1 MAVGALAGLRLVSF
15 EARRAEELATMLV
28 RHGAEV
34 VRAPA
39 LREEPLGPSAATL
52 ELARRL
58 EAGEV
63 DLVVLL
69 TGVGTRALAAAL
81 ADACPYLGALLARTR
96 IVARGPKPLAA
107 LRELGVAGAHPVPE
121 PFTWRQ
127 VLEVVDGLGVPRGG
141 LAAVQEYGA
150 PVPGLVDGL
159 VRRGLRVLSVPVY
172 RWALPEDVRPLATAA
187 AALACGEAEVA
198 VFTNAAQVEH
208 LFRAAADP
216 EALRRGLAHAVVA
229 SVGPVCTEALE
240 AHGIAPDLEA
250 SPPKMG
256 PLVGSGGCR
265 SPTAR
270 AKGKGYAGSII
281 VRRRAFASVVPAT
294 VAHRFVPLRMANT
307 WAEAMRPREEP
318 HGRAWG
324 RSCQARPCG
333 AVSRESVPGRHSPD
347 APPPVAVLGW
357 PGGERVGTPV
367 QAAPATASSEALVVK
382 PPAAHAVRRPR

>member
-1 MAVGALAGLRLVSF
+1 
-15 EARRAEELATMLV
+15 
-28 RHGAEV
+28 
-34 VRAPA
+34 
-39 LREEPLGPSAATL
+39 
-52 ELARRL
+52 
-58 EAGEV
+58 
-63 DLVVLL
+63 
-69 TGVGTRALAAAL
+69 
-81 ADACPYLGALLARTR
+81 
-96 IVARGPKPLAA
+96 ARGPKPLAA

-187 AALACGEAEVA
+187 AALARGEAEVA

-229 SVGPVCTEALE
+229 SVGPVCTAGRPGALKRRL
-240 AHGIAPDLEA
+240 PVLDCA
-250 SPPKMG
+250 S
-256 PLVGSGGCR
+256 
-265 SPTAR
+265 
-270 AKGKGYAGSII
+270 AKGRVRRLHGV

-294 VAHRFVPLRMANT
+294 VAHRFVPLRMGNT
-307 WAEAMRPREEP
+307 WAEAMRSREEP

-324 RSCQARPCG
+324 GPARCGLCG

-347 APPPVAVLGW
+347 
-357 PGGERVGTPV
+357 
-367 QAAPATASSEALVVK
+367 
-382 PPAAHAVRRPR
+382 

>member
-1 MAVGALAGLRLVSF
+1 MDARALARLRVVSF
-15 EARRAEELATMLV
+15 EARRAEELATMLA

-39 LREEPLGPSAATL
+39 LREQPLGASPEAL

-58 EAGEV
+58 TAGEV

-81 ADACPYLGALLARTR
+81 AEACPRLGALLASTR

-127 VLEVVDGLGVPRGG
+127 ALEVVDGLGVPRGG

-159 VRRGLRVLSVPVY
+159 AQRGLRVLSVPVY
-172 RWALPEDVRPLATAA
+172 RWALPEDPRPLAAAA
-187 AALACGEAEVA
+187 AALVRGGGDVA
-198 VFTNAAQVEH
+198 VFTNSAQVEH

-216 EALRRGLAHAVVA
+216 EALRRGLARAVVA
-229 SVGPVCTEALE
+229 SVGPVCSEALE
-240 AHGIAPDLEA
+240 AHGVAPDLEA

-256 PLVGSGGCR
+256 PLV
-265 SPTAR
+265 
-270 AKGKGYAGSII
+270 
-281 VRRRAFASVVPAT
+281 
-294 VAHRFVPLRMANT
+294 
-307 WAEAMRPREEP
+307 
-318 HGRAWG
+318 
-324 RSCQARPCG
+324 
-333 AVSRESVPGRHSPD
+333 
-347 APPPVAVLGW
+347 
-357 PGGERVGTPV
+357 
-367 QAAPATASSEALVVK
+367 ALV
-382 PPAAHAVRRPR
+382 AAHARDLLAAKRGGAPR

>member
-1 MAVGALAGLRLVSF
+1 MAAKLLAGLRVVSF
-15 EARRAEELATMLV
+15 EARRADELATMLA

-39 LREEPLGPSAATL
+39 LREERLAPSPEAL

-81 ADACPYLGALLARTR
+81 GAGPRPGALLARTR

-107 LRELGVAGAHPVPE
+107 LRELGIAGAHPVPE

-159 VRRGLRVLSVPVY
+159 VHRGLRVLSVPVY
-172 RWALPEDVRPLATAA
+172 RWALPEDPRPLAAAA
-187 AALACGEAEVA
+187 AALARGAADVA

-216 EALRRGLAHAVVA
+216 EALRRGVARAVVA
-229 SVGPVCTEALE
+229 SVGPVCSEALE

-256 PLVGSGGCR
+256 PLVALVA
-265 SPTAR
+265 AR
-270 AKGKGYAGSII
+270 ARDLVAAKRG
-281 VRRRAFASVVPAT
+281 ASLP
-294 VAHRFVPLRMANT
+294 
-307 WAEAMRPREEP
+307 
-318 HGRAWG
+318 
-324 RSCQARPCG
+324 
-333 AVSRESVPGRHSPD
+333 
-347 APPPVAVLGW
+347 
-357 PGGERVGTPV
+357 
-367 QAAPATASSEALVVK
+367 
-382 PPAAHAVRRPR
+382 

>member
-1 MAVGALAGLRLVSF
+1 MAAKLLAGLRVVSF
-15 EARRAEELATMLV
+15 EARRADELATMLA

-39 LREEPLGPSAATL
+39 LREERLATSPEAL

-81 ADACPYLGALLARTR
+81 GAGPRPGALLARTR

-107 LRELGVAGAHPVPE
+107 LRELGIAGAHPVPE

-150 PVPGLVDGL
+150 PVPALVDGL
-159 VRRGLRVLSVPVY
+159 VHRGLRVLSVPVY
-172 RWALPEDVRPLATAA
+172 RWALPEDPRPLAAAA
-187 AALACGEAEVA
+187 AALARGAADVA

-216 EALRRGLAHAVVA
+216 EALRRGVARAVVA
-229 SVGPVCTEALE
+229 SVGPVCSEALE

-256 PLVGSGGCR
+256 PLVALVA
-265 SPTAR
+265 AR
-270 AKGKGYAGSII
+270 ARDLVAAKRG
-281 VRRRAFASVVPAT
+281 ASLP
-294 VAHRFVPLRMANT
+294 
-307 WAEAMRPREEP
+307 
-318 HGRAWG
+318 
-324 RSCQARPCG
+324 
-333 AVSRESVPGRHSPD
+333 
-347 APPPVAVLGW
+347 
-357 PGGERVGTPV
+357 
-367 QAAPATASSEALVVK
+367 
-382 PPAAHAVRRPR
+382 

>member
-1 MAVGALAGLRLVSF
+1 MAAKLLAGLRVVSF
-15 EARRAEELATMLV
+15 EARRADELATMLA

-39 LREEPLGPSAATL
+39 LREERLAASPEAL

-69 TGVGTRALAAAL
+69 TGVGTRALAAVL
-81 ADACPYLGALLARTR
+81 AEAGPRPGALLARAR

-127 VLEVVDGLGVPRGG
+127 VLEVVDGLGVPQGG

-159 VRRGLRVLSVPVY
+159 VHRGLRVLSVPVY
-172 RWALPEDVRPLATAA
+172 RWALPEDPRPLAAAA
-187 AALACGEAEVA
+187 AALARGGVDVA

-208 LFRAAADP
+208 LFRTAADP
-216 EALRRGLAHAVVA
+216 EALRRGVARAVVA
-229 SVGPVCTEALE
+229 SVGPVCSEALE
-240 AHGIAPDLEA
+240 AHGIPPDLEA

-256 PLVGSGGCR
+256 PLV
-265 SPTAR
+265 
-270 AKGKGYAGSII
+270 
-281 VRRRAFASVVPAT
+281 
-294 VAHRFVPLRMANT
+294 
-307 WAEAMRPREEP
+307 
-318 HGRAWG
+318 
-324 RSCQARPCG
+324 
-333 AVSRESVPGRHSPD
+333 
-347 APPPVAVLGW
+347 
-357 PGGERVGTPV
+357 
-367 QAAPATASSEALVVK
+367 ALVATRARDLV
-382 PPAAHAVRRPR
+382 AAKRGARLP

>member
-1 MAVGALAGLRLVSF
+1 MAAKLLAGLRVVSF
-15 EARRAEELATMLV
+15 EARRADELATMLA

-39 LREEPLGPSAATL
+39 LREERLAPSPEAL

-81 ADACPYLGALLARTR
+81 GAGPRPGALLARTR

-107 LRELGVAGAHPVPE
+107 LRELGIAGAHPVPE

-150 PVPGLVDGL
+150 PVPGLVDGF
-159 VRRGLRVLSVPVY
+159 VHRGLRVLSVPVY
-172 RWALPEDVRPLATAA
+172 RWALPEDPRPLAAAA
-187 AALACGEAEVA
+187 AALARGAADVA

-216 EALRRGLAHAVVA
+216 EALRRGVARAVVA
-229 SVGPVCTEALE
+229 SVGPVCSEALG

-256 PLVGSGGCR
+256 PLVALVA
-265 SPTAR
+265 AR
-270 AKGKGYAGSII
+270 ARDLVAAKRG
-281 VRRRAFASVVPAT
+281 ASLP
-294 VAHRFVPLRMANT
+294 
-307 WAEAMRPREEP
+307 
-318 HGRAWG
+318 
-324 RSCQARPCG
+324 
-333 AVSRESVPGRHSPD
+333 
-347 APPPVAVLGW
+347 
-357 PGGERVGTPV
+357 
-367 QAAPATASSEALVVK
+367 
-382 PPAAHAVRRPR
+382 

>member
-1 MAVGALAGLRLVSF
+1 MAAKLLAGLRVVSF
-15 EARRAEELATMLV
+15 EARRADELATMLA

-39 LREEPLGPSAATL
+39 LREERLAPSPEAL

-81 ADACPYLGALLARTR
+81 GAGPRPGALLARTR

-107 LRELGVAGAHPVPE
+107 LRELGIAGAHPVPG

-159 VRRGLRVLSVPVY
+159 VHRGLRVLSVPVY
-172 RWALPEDVRPLATAA
+172 RWALPEDPRPLAAAA
-187 AALACGEAEVA
+187 AALARGAADVA

-216 EALRRGLAHAVVA
+216 EALRRGVARAVVA
-229 SVGPVCTEALE
+229 SVGPVCSEALE

-256 PLVGSGGCR
+256 PLVALVA
-265 SPTAR
+265 AR
-270 AKGKGYAGSII
+270 ARDLVAAKRG
-281 VRRRAFASVVPAT
+281 ASLP
-294 VAHRFVPLRMANT
+294 
-307 WAEAMRPREEP
+307 
-318 HGRAWG
+318 
-324 RSCQARPCG
+324 
-333 AVSRESVPGRHSPD
+333 
-347 APPPVAVLGW
+347 
-357 PGGERVGTPV
+357 
-367 QAAPATASSEALVVK
+367 
-382 PPAAHAVRRPR
+382 

>member
-1 MAVGALAGLRLVSF
+1 MAAKLLAGLRVVSF
-15 EARRAEELATMLV
+15 EARRADELATMLA

-39 LREEPLGPSAATL
+39 LREERLAASPEAL

-81 ADACPYLGALLARTR
+81 GAGPRPGALLARTR

-107 LRELGVAGAHPVPE
+107 LRELGIAGAHPVPE

-159 VRRGLRVLSVPVY
+159 VHRGLRVLSVPVY
-172 RWALPEDVRPLATAA
+172 RWALPEDPRPLAAAA
-187 AALACGEAEVA
+187 AALARGAADVA

-216 EALRRGLAHAVVA
+216 EALRRGVARAVVA
-229 SVGPVCTEALE
+229 SVGPVCSEALE
-240 AHGIAPDLEA
+240 AHGIVPDLEA

-256 PLVGSGGCR
+256 PLVALVA
-265 SPTAR
+265 AR
-270 AKGKGYAGSII
+270 ARDLVAAKRG
-281 VRRRAFASVVPAT
+281 ASLP
-294 VAHRFVPLRMANT
+294 
-307 WAEAMRPREEP
+307 
-318 HGRAWG
+318 
-324 RSCQARPCG
+324 
-333 AVSRESVPGRHSPD
+333 
-347 APPPVAVLGW
+347 
-357 PGGERVGTPV
+357 
-367 QAAPATASSEALVVK
+367 
-382 PPAAHAVRRPR
+382 

>member
-1 MAVGALAGLRLVSF
+1 MAAKLLAGLRVVSF
-15 EARRAEELATMLV
+15 EARRADELATMLA

-39 LREEPLGPSAATL
+39 LREERLAASPEAL

-81 ADACPYLGALLARTR
+81 GEAGPRPGVLLARTR

-127 VLEVVDGLGVPRGG
+127 VLEVVDGLGVPQGG

-150 PVPGLVDGL
+150 PVPALVDGL
-159 VRRGLRVLSVPVY
+159 VHRGLRVLSVPVY
-172 RWALPEDVRPLATAA
+172 RWALPEDPRPLAAAA
-187 AALACGEAEVA
+187 AALARGAADVA
-198 VFTNAAQVEH
+198 VFTNAAQVGH

-216 EALRRGLAHAVVA
+216 EALRRGVARAVVA
-229 SVGPVCTEALE
+229 SVGPVCSEALE

-256 PLVGSGGCR
+256 PLVALVA
-265 SPTAR
+265 AR
-270 AKGKGYAGSII
+270 A
-281 VRRRAFASVVPAT
+281 RDL
-294 VAHRFVPLRMANT
+294 VAAKR
-307 WAEAMRPREEP
+307 
-318 HGRAWG
+318 G
-324 RSCQARPCG
+324 ARLP
-333 AVSRESVPGRHSPD
+333 
-347 APPPVAVLGW
+347 
-357 PGGERVGTPV
+357 
-367 QAAPATASSEALVVK
+367 
-382 PPAAHAVRRPR
+382 

>member
-1 MAVGALAGLRLVSF
+1 MAAKLLAGLRVVSF
-15 EARRAEELATMLV
+15 EARRADELATMLA

-39 LREEPLGPSAATL
+39 LREERLAPSPEAL

-81 ADACPYLGALLARTR
+81 GAGPRPGALLARTR

-107 LRELGVAGAHPVPE
+107 LRELGIAGAHPVPE

-141 LAAVQEYGA
+141 LAAVQEYGG

-159 VRRGLRVLSVPVY
+159 VHRGLRVLSVPVY
-172 RWALPEDVRPLATAA
+172 RWALPEDPRPLAAAA
-187 AALACGEAEVA
+187 AALARGAADVA

-216 EALRRGLAHAVVA
+216 EALRRGVARAVVA
-229 SVGPVCTEALE
+229 SVGPVCSEALE

-256 PLVGSGGCR
+256 PLV
-265 SPTAR
+265 
-270 AKGKGYAGSII
+270 
-281 VRRRAFASVVPAT
+281 
-294 VAHRFVPLRMANT
+294 
-307 WAEAMRPREEP
+307 
-318 HGRAWG
+318 
-324 RSCQARPCG
+324 
-333 AVSRESVPGRHSPD
+333 
-347 APPPVAVLGW
+347 
-357 PGGERVGTPV
+357 
-367 QAAPATASSEALVVK
+367 ALV
-382 PPAAHAVRRPR
+382 AAHARDLLAAKRGGAPG

>member
-159 VRRGLRVLSVPVY
+159 VHRGLRVLSVPVY
-172 RWALPEDVRPLATAA
+172 RWALPEDPRPLAAAA
-187 AALACGEAEVA
+187 AALARGAADVA

-216 EALRRGLAHAVVA
+216 EALRRGVARAVVA
-229 SVGPVCTEALE
+229 SVGPVCSEALE

-256 PLVGSGGCR
+256 PLVVLVA
-265 SPTAR
+265 AR
-270 AKGKGYAGSII
+270 A
-281 VRRRAFASVVPAT
+281 RDL
-294 VAHRFVPLRMANT
+294 VAAKR
-307 WAEAMRPREEP
+307 
-318 HGRAWG
+318 G
-324 RSCQARPCG
+324 ARLP
-333 AVSRESVPGRHSPD
+333 
-347 APPPVAVLGW
+347 
-357 PGGERVGTPV
+357 
-367 QAAPATASSEALVVK
+367 
-382 PPAAHAVRRPR
+382 